1 MPPGK
6 PGYQDQFL
14 TPMDLFLEVSRG
26 QPYLLPLEEQ
36 RQVGLDPETWFLEIS
51 PDVDPWISEI
61 GQSRLR
67 ESGTAISYE
76 MLLELGD
83 EKAVR
88 YFKAM
93 QCNNDRPTG
102 GSCSNALWEGVPLKA
117 VLERF
122 VGSLADVRRVFYWGF
137 HKEEKHYF
145 ASSLPIN
152 RVLDTPP
159 GQLPVFLAYKM
170 NGRTIPVE
178 RGGPVRMIVP
188 EAYGFKSIKWIQQ
201 MVLTNNYQANDSYA
215 LRNNDPDSYMKTVAR
230 INVHGPRE
238 FEKGSSIRLN
248 GIAMVGMSGLKKIE
262 YWLRP
267 DQGTHGH
274 LEPDDPAWEKASWTE
289 LSYDSPPKNNW
300 GSDLPGGKLPD
311 GIEQIREGSG
321 GPVIWPIPYS
331 WVLWNLILPAQ
342 EPGTYEFYVRAVDAN
357 GNAQPQPRP
366 NRQSGYADIASVQV
380 TVKP

>member
-1 MPPGK
+1 
-6 PGYQDQFL
+6 
-14 TPMDLFLEVSRG
+14 
-26 QPYLLPLEEQ
+26 
-36 RQVGLDPETWFLEIS
+36 
-51 PDVDPWISEI
+51 
-61 GQSRLR
+61 
-67 ESGTAISYE
+67 
-76 MLLELGD
+76 
-83 EKAVR
+83 
-88 YFKAM
+88 
-93 QCNNDRPTG
+93 
-102 GSCSNALWEGVPLKA
+102 
-117 VLERF
+117 
-122 VGSLADVRRVFYWGF
+122 
-137 HKEEKHYF
+137 
-145 ASSLPIN
+145 
-152 RVLDTPP
+152 
-159 GQLPVFLAYKM
+159 
-170 NGRTIPVE
+170 
-178 RGGPVRMIVP
+178 MIVP